1 MSQKWMSD
9 DDFFAFDDDFDDEG
23 NNVSGAGNNN
33 QTTNTSPV
41 DDEAEKPVILSGALN
56 CQNAIKWQKE
66 IDLHRLIDKVQ

>member
-33 QTTNTSPV
+33 QTTNTITITRDDV
-41 DDEAEKPVILSGALN
+41 DKNAQFSCNISIDETKLPSDETQQS
-56 CQNAIKWQKE
+56 
-66 IDLHRLIDKVQ
+66 